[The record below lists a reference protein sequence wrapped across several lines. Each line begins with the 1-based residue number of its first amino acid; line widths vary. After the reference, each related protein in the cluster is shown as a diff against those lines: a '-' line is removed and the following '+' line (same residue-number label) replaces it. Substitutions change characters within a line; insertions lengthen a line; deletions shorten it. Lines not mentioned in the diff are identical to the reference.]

1 MEGYEMQFDSFEKLD
16 VKISETDTAKR
27 LSNLHKGFE
36 SSMSASYG
44 NYYLINES
52 SQESLAAWIG
62 ENSALNS
69 LIMPDAINAIK
80 EMYKGKNTYDIHTLG
95 LEEIHSWKIPKEY
108 KHQCTKQHA
117 GYAAEI
123 ISTAKENLLAKLK
136 GTGLETVRADDRP
149 DLYPKN
155 DQYVDKIRIDSA
167 GNVVERVQTKFVGKN
182 PAACLEKL
190 KSKKF
195 EKYFMEDKVDKVE
208 IPKDFYKGVKALL
221 NEQIKGLEKEIEYLK
236 KDGNEKALS
245 TKKELLDK
253 LRKIDQKVEQSTVT
267 NREAVFAVKH
277 PDLYKK
283 VLFTKEF
290 NRAGIESGL
299 GAAGLTTAVSTVD
312 NIHKYMNG
320 EITATEAVLDIGK
333 DAGVAGGVGYATGFV
348 TSAVATT
355 MSGSSH
361 ALIQKVGGSCAPAA
375 VVAWGVQSFDA
386 VVDYAQGEIT
396 PNELAYNLGENA
408 ASVAGGI
415 AGGAAGSVV
424 GAVAGAKAGAV
435 VGAAVGSIIPGA
447 GTAVGA
453 GVGATVGAGAG
464 LVGSMVGCAIASE
477 AYATAVELG
486 GEGAEVMA
494 AKAQEM
500 ASKTVEI
507 AKAEVPEKVG
517 FIRESINTFAS
528 ENNIP
533 IKV

>member
-1 MEGYEMQFDSFEKLD
+1 MQFDSFEKLD

-236 KDGNEKALS
+236 KPRSNGFS
-245 TKKELLDK
+245 
-253 LRKIDQKVEQSTVT
+253 
-267 NREAVFAVKH
+267 
-277 PDLYKK
+277 
-283 VLFTKEF
+283 
-290 NRAGIESGL
+290 
-299 GAAGLTTAVSTVD
+299 VS
-312 NIHKYMNG
+312 
-320 EITATEAVLDIGK
+320 A
-333 DAGVAGGVGYATGFV
+333 
-348 TSAVATT
+348 
-355 MSGSSH
+355 
-361 ALIQKVGGSCAPAA
+361 
-375 VVAWGVQSFDA
+375 
-386 VVDYAQGEIT
+386 
-396 PNELAYNLGENA
+396 
-408 ASVAGGI
+408 
-415 AGGAAGSVV
+415 
-424 GAVAGAKAGAV
+424 
-435 VGAAVGSIIPGA
+435 
-447 GTAVGA
+447 
-453 GVGATVGAGAG
+453 
-464 LVGSMVGCAIASE
+464 
-477 AYATAVELG
+477 
-486 GEGAEVMA
+486 
-494 AKAQEM
+494 
-500 ASKTVEI
+500 
-507 AKAEVPEKVG
+507 
-517 FIRESINTFAS
+517 
-528 ENNIP
+528 
-533 IKV
+533 